1 MICFCNSYFYMT
13 WILLSLRTMKLII
26 ISSILVAGLTALCS
40 ADNHAKEQGSDSP
53 LLYVVRHIK
62 VELDNVEAFQKA
74 VAEKTLKYNR
84 EEGSD
89 PWFTWKVLTGPRS
102 GQYARLFAARS
113 WADLDRVESTH
124 TINIPRANEES
135 EYWRENISPLQ
146 ETKMPATKVMAIVP
160 GTSFSNIEGDNPTR
174 YGALYKWKMKPG
186 MYQRKT
192 AAAKMR
198 TKALAASGLK
208 IRGHLMRTESGGDFM
223 TFTQFIGF
231 DSWADFGKL
240 REWGGMGEI
249 FEANHGKGSWKRFLK
264 EWNAI
269 HQEGGETEVEYMEY
283 MSDLS
288 SISITK

>member
-1 MICFCNSYFYMT
+1 MT
-13 WILLSLRTMKLII
+13 RILLSLSTMKSII
-26 ISSILVAGLTALCS
+26 ISSILLAGLTSLCS
-40 ADNHAKEQGSDSP
+40 ADHHAKEQGSDSP

-62 VELDNVEAFQKA
+62 VELENVEAFQKA

-89 PWFTWKVLTGPRS
+89 AWFTWKVLTGPRS

-135 EYWRENISPLQ
+135 AHWRENISPLQ
-146 ETKMPATKVMAIVP
+146 ETKMPATKVMAVIP

-208 IRGHLMRTESGGDFM
+208 IRGHVMRTESGGDFM

-249 FEANHGKGSWKRFLK
+249 FEANHGKGSWKKFLK

>member
-1 MICFCNSYFYMT
+1 
-13 WILLSLRTMKLII
+13 MKSII
-26 ISSILVAGLTALCS
+26 ISSVLLAGLTTLCS
-40 ADNHAKEQGSDSP
+40 ADHHAKEQGRDSP

-62 VELDNVEAFQKA
+62 VDLDNVEAFQKA
-74 VAEKTLKYNR
+74 VAEKTQKFNR
-84 EEGSD
+84 QEGSD

-146 ETKMPATKVMAIVP
+146 ETKMPATKVMAVVP

-174 YGALYKWKMKPG
+174 YGALFKWKMKPG

-208 IRGHLMRTESGGDFM
+208 IRGHVMRTESGGDFM

-249 FEANHGKGSWKRFLK
+249 FEANHGKGSWKKFLK

>member
-1 MICFCNSYFYMT
+1 
-13 WILLSLRTMKLII
+13 MKSII

-40 ADNHAKEQGSDSP
+40 ADHHAKEQGSDSP

-160 GTSFSNIEGDNPTR
+160 GTSFSNIAGENPTR

-249 FEANHGKGSWKRFLK
+249 FEANHGKGSWKKFLK

>member
-249 FEANHGKGSWKRFLK
+249 FEANHGKGSWKKFLK

-283 MSDLS
+283 MSALS

>member
-1 MICFCNSYFYMT
+1 MT
-13 WILLSLRTMKLII
+13 RILLSLRTMKSII

-40 ADNHAKEQGSDSP
+40 ADHHAKEQGSDSP

-62 VELDNVEAFQKA
+62 VDLDNVEAFQKA

-198 TKALAASGLK
+198 AKALAASGLN
-208 IRGHLMRTESGGDFM
+208 IRGHVMRTESGGDFM

-249 FEANHGKGSWKRFLK
+249 FEANHGKGSWKKFLK

-269 HQEGGETEVEYMEY
+269 HQEGGETEVEYM
-283 MSDLS
+283 SDLS

>member
-1 MICFCNSYFYMT
+1 
-13 WILLSLRTMKLII
+13 MKSII
-26 ISSILVAGLTALCS
+26 ISSVLLAGLTSLCS
-40 ADNHAKEQGSDSP
+40 ADHHAKEQGSDSP

-62 VELDNVEAFQKA
+62 VDLDNVEAFQKA

-89 PWFTWKVLTGPRS
+89 AWFTWKVLTGPRS

-135 EYWRENISPLQ
+135 AHWRENISPLQ
-146 ETKMPATKVMAIVP
+146 ETKMPATKVMAVIP
-160 GTSFSNIEGDNPTR
+160 GTAFSNLEGENPTR

-208 IRGHLMRTESGGDFM
+208 IRGHVMRTESGGDFM

-249 FEANHGKGSWKRFLK
+249 FEANHGKGSWKKFLK

>member
-1 MICFCNSYFYMT
+1 MSDKDVNFN
-13 WILLSLRTMKLII
+13 I
-26 ISSILVAGLTALCS
+26 ISSILFASLAPLCY
-40 ADNHAKEQGSDSP
+40 ANHHEKEQGGDSP

-62 VELDNVEAFQKA
+62 VEFENAEAFQKA
-74 VAEKTLKYNR
+74 VAAKTQKFNR
-84 EEGSD
+84 QEGSD

-146 ETKMPATKVMAIVP
+146 VTKMPATKVFRIIP
-160 GTSFSNIEGDNPTR
+160 ETTFSNLEGNNPTR
-174 YGALYKWKMKPG
+174 YGALFKWKMKPG
-186 MYQRKT
+186 MFQRR
-192 AAAKMR
+192 AAAEKLR
-198 TKALAASGLK
+198 AKALGASDLK
-208 IRGHLMRTESGGDFM
+208 IRGHVMRTESGGDFM

-231 DSWADFGKL
+231 NSWADFGKF

-249 FEANHGKGSWKRFLK
+249 FESTHGEGSFKKFLE
-264 EWNAI
+264 EWNVL

-288 SISITK
+288 SINITK

>member
-1 MICFCNSYFYMT
+1 MNA
-13 WILLSLRTMKLII
+13 II
-26 ISSILVAGLTALCS
+26 ISSILLAGLTALSS
-40 ADNHAKEQGSDSP
+40 ADHHKKEQESDSP

-62 VELDNVEAFQKA
+62 VELENVEAFQKA

-135 EYWRENISPLQ
+135 AYWRENISPLQ
-146 ETKMPATKVMAIVP
+146 ETKIPATKVMAVVP
-160 GTSFSNIEGDNPTR
+160 GTSFSNLEGENPTR
-174 YGALYKWKMKPG
+174 YGALYQWKIKPG

-198 TKALAASGLK
+198 AKAFAASGLK
-208 IRGHLMRTESGGDFM
+208 IRGHVMRMESGGDYM
-223 TFTQFIGF
+223 TFIQFIGF

-249 FEANHGKGSWKRFLK
+249 FEANHGKGSWKKFLK
-264 EWNAI
+264 EWNTI
-269 HQEGGETEVEYMEY
+269 HQEGGETEVEFIEY

>member
-1 MICFCNSYFYMT
+1 
-13 WILLSLRTMKLII
+13 MKSII
-26 ISSILVAGLTALCS
+26 ISSVLLAGLTALCS
-40 ADNHAKEQGSDSP
+40 ADHHAKEQGSDSP

-62 VELDNVEAFQKA
+62 VDLDNVEAFQKA
-74 VAEKTLKYNR
+74 VAEKTQKFNR
-84 EEGSD
+84 QEGSD

-146 ETKMPATKVMAIVP
+146 ETKMPATKVMAVVP

-198 TKALAASGLK
+198 AKALAASGLK
-208 IRGHLMRTESGGDFM
+208 IRGHVMRTESGGDYM
-223 TFTQFIGF
+223 TFIHFIGF

-249 FEANHGKGSWKRFLK
+249 FEANHGKGSWKKFLK